1 MPFLAGE
8 IKWSAALLG
17 LAVHI
22 ATTAGNNVVFIC
34 TYVCMQAYVGRYVGA
49 TSSQPASTTYIRMY
63 LSYNCEYVL
72 EHAIH
77 KAQCRH
83 VHSIRYVCTYIPYDM
98 VQNIQTYVA
107 FKDCIGTVSPPVVA

>member
-8 IKWSAALLG
+8 IKWGAALLC

-22 ATTAGNNVVFIC
+22 ATTAGNNAVFIC

-63 LSYNCEYVL
+63 LSYNRECVL

-77 KAQCRH
+77 KVRTMQTCAQYKVCMH
-83 VHSIRYVCTYIPYDM
+83 VHTI
-98 VQNIQTYVA
+98 
-107 FKDCIGTVSPPVVA
+107 